1 MKLRHR
7 NAHFRIWLVLAVLLG
22 AGFTAGLA
30 LKQKVPVEP
39 GSLSGEGN

>member
-30 LKQKVPVEP
+30 LKQPVPIEP